1 MEINDNLYQS
11 ILESWS
17 GKATP
22 EQREFVAKW
31 RQASP
36 EHEACYRELF
46 HLYYQVNGA
55 GKYDKIDAEAA
66 KSQVMRQLSRKRKS
80 ARSRRMLFTWI
91 TSAVACL
98 LVALTLLYTW
108 SGEEKENMQLEVAQ
122 VVGGQ
127 ADVTLVLGN
136 GQEVS
141 LTRDSSFELKVG
153 NVNVQQHSGDGLRY
167 VGDKDSLSDNV
178 PVEYNTIRVPRGGEY
193 VLTLSDGTK
202 VWLNSATDLRF
213 PVRFTGKTREVEIIG
228 EGYFDVAKDAR
239 HPFIVRS
246 GEMRLQVLGTSFNV
260 KAYADETIKAVTLVT
275 GKVQVKAG
283 QEEEVLL
290 PGWQSTWDER
300 ERQLDK
306 CQVNVEPIISWRMGM
321 FDFAEMPL
329 EELVV
334 QLSRWYDV
342 DFFFVNQDIKKIR
355 FTGAIKRSNSL
366 KFMLDFLEMTSG
378 VRYEIKGK
386 TVCLYSVK

>member
-1 MEINDNLYQS
+1 MEINDHLYQS

-22 EQREFVAKW
+22 EQRPRVAKW

-36 EHEACYRELF
+36 GHEACYRELF

-91 TSAVACL
+91 TSAAACL

-290 PGWQSTWDER
+290 PGWQSIWDER
-300 ERQLDK
+300 EHQLDK

-342 DFFFVNQDIKKIR
+342 DFFFVNQNIKKIR

>member
-1 MEINDNLYQS
+1 MEINDYLYQS

-22 EQREFVAKW
+22 EQRELVAKW
-31 RQASP
+31 RQALP

-55 GKYDKIDAEAA
+55 GKYDKIDAETA

-91 TSAVACL
+91 TSAAACL

-141 LTRDSSFELKVG
+141 LARDSSFELKVG

-167 VGDKDSLSDNV
+167 VGDKDSLSENV

-228 EGYFDVAKDAR
+228 EGYFEVAKDAR

-246 GEMRLQVLGTSFNV
+246 GEMKLRVLGTSFNV

-283 QEEEVLL
+283 QEENVLL

-342 DFFFVNQDIKKIR
+342 DFFFVNQNIKKIR

>member
-91 TSAVACL
+91 TSAAACL

-290 PGWQSTWDER
+290 PGWQSIWDER
-300 ERQLDK
+300 EHQLDK

-342 DFFFVNQDIKKIR
+342 DFFFVNQNIKKIR

>member
-1 MEINDNLYQS
+1 MESNDNLYQS

-22 EQREFVAKW
+22 EQRELVAKW

-55 GKYDKIDAEAA
+55 GKYDKIDAETA
-66 KSQVMRQLSRKRKS
+66 KSRVMRQLSGKRKS

-91 TSAVACL
+91 TSAAACL

-108 SGEEKENMQLEVAQ
+108 SGKEKENMQLEVAQ

-141 LTRDSSFELKVG
+141 LARDSSFELKVG

-167 VGDKDSLSDNV
+167 VGDKDSLSENV

-228 EGYFDVAKDAR
+228 EGYFEVAKDAR

-260 KAYADETIKAVTLVT
+260 KAYADETIKSVTLVT
-275 GKVQVKAG
+275 GKVQVKAA

-342 DFFFVNQDIKKIR
+342 DFFFVNQNIKKIR

>member
-91 TSAVACL
+91 TSAAACL

-141 LTRDSSFELKVG
+141 LARDSSFELKVG

-167 VGDKDSLSDNV
+167 VGDKDSLSENV

-228 EGYFDVAKDAR
+228 EGYFEVAKDAR

-306 CQVNVEPIISWRMGM
+306 CQVNVDPIISWKSGM

-342 DFFFVNQDIKKIR
+342 DFFFVNQNIKKIR